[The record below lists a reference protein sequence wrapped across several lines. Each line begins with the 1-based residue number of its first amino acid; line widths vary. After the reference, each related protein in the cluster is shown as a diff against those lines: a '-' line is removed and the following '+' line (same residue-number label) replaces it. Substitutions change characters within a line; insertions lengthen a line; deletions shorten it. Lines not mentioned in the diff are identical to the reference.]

1 MTAMQ
6 PPGKPVYRVLLVD
19 DETDI
24 RDVLSMSISDMGFEV
39 ICAEDGREGL
49 KQFESAAPH
58 IVLTDI
64 KMPVMDGIELLKRI
78 KQKNPETEVV
88 MITGHGD
95 MDLAIESLKHEATD
109 FITKP
114 INVDAL
120 EIALTRTRDKIIM
133 RRKLADYTRSLES
146 LIREKTDLQDRLASL
161 GLLISSVSHGVKG
174 LLTGL
179 DGGMYMMDSGF
190 AKEDSGKVAEGWTV
204 VKLMVDRIRKM
215 IMDILYFAKDR
226 PLQWETVPVKAVADD
241 VMAAMAAK
249 ADSGGI
255 ELVYEIDPDPG
266 TLEMDSAAVLAAII
280 NVLDNAVDACVRD
293 ENQAEHRIVFSVQTQ
308 ASWVLFSI
316 EDNGIGMDRQTR
328 DQLFTLFF
336 SSKGTR
342 GTGLGLFITNNIIGQ
357 HGGDIQVASTPGHGS
372 RFVIR
377 LPRTLPAAIKGPV
390 DSEPVP

>member
-1 MTAMQ
+1 MQ
-6 PPGKPVYRVLLVD
+6 PIDNANYRVLLVD
-19 DETDI
+19 DEADI

-39 ICAEDGREGL
+39 ICAENGLEGL
-49 KQFESAAPH
+49 EKFQSAAPH

-95 MDLAIESLKHEATD
+95 MELAIESLKHEATD

-120 EIALTRTRDKIIM
+120 EIALTRTRDKIVM

-161 GLLISSVSHGVKG
+161 GLMISTVSHGIKG

-179 DGGMYMMDSGF
+179 DGGMYMMNSGF
-190 AKEDSGKVAEGWTV
+190 SKEDPGNVAEGWIV
-204 VKLMVDRIRKM
+204 VKMMVDRIRKM
-215 IMDILYFAKDR
+215 IMDILYYAKDR
-226 PLQWETVPVKAVADD
+226 PLEWETVPVKAFADD
-241 VMAAMAAK
+241 VIKAMAAK
-249 ADSGGI
+249 ADAGGI
-255 ELVYEIDPDPG
+255 EIVHEIDPDPG

-293 ENQAEHRIVFSVQTQ
+293 ENKAHHRIIFSVRAD

-336 SSKGTR
+336 SSKGIR

-357 HGGDIQVASTPGHGS
+357 HGGDIQVSSTPGRGS

-377 LPRTLPAAIKGPV
+377 LPRNLPSAIKGAV
-390 DSEPVP
+390 DSEPEP

>member
-1 MTAMQ
+1 MQ